1 VLKFRINPT
10 HKAYSDDVDM
20 QELATYK
27 KSRVVLYN
35 NLFEKVKTFIPV
47 MGKVHA
53 SRVVKRDDIEILHDD
68 FNHYQ
73 AMLRRKDIDEW
84 DLDVKTEGKEGKE
97 MHQDQQE
104 SNFKA
109 FR

>member
-1 VLKFRINPT
+1 
-10 HKAYSDDVDM
+10 
-20 QELATYK
+20 
-27 KSRVVLYN
+27 
-35 NLFEKVKTFIPV
+35 

-84 DLDVKTEGKEGKE
+84 DLDVKTEEKKEKKCTKINKRVTLKPFDDKFVSWDLECSPNGTVDGVHKCYAAGLE
-97 MHQDQQE
+97 R
-104 SNFKA
+104 K
-109 FR
+109 R